1 MRLTAENNDNKVS
14 VGCVYDAEV
23 EEVYVCSWS
32 EWTRILLT
40 TNVNLALENEK
51 AEIGGQQS
59 HSGYRKAE
67 EE

>member
-1 MRLTAENNDNKVS
+1 M
-14 VGCVYDAEV
+14 
-23 EEVYVCSWS
+23 CSWS
-32 EWTRILLT
+32 ERTRILLT

-59 HSGYRKAE
+59 QSGYRKAE